1 MNSEQLISLIE
12 NPKDI
17 NSQDITDLDS
27 LLLEHPH
34 FSSGQLLLTK
44 GLLNTE
50 SIRYN
55 RQLKK
60 AATYSLDRKKLF
72 SLITLN
78 KAKQTQKEVPAIKEV
93 VKQEEVDLELGKP
106 LEFDENESHSF
117 SEWMALSKVKKI
129 DRTPKEKPS
138 DLIDSF
144 IYKKV
149 GISKPKKEAFFKAV
163 DVAKES
169 LIENN
174 DLVTPTL
181 AKVYLEQGHY
191 NKAISAYE
199 KLILK
204 YPKKNSFFANQIKLI
219 NKLKEK

>member
-1 MNSEQLISLIE
+1 MHSEQLISLIE

-27 LLLEHPH
+27 LILEHPY
-34 FSSGQLLLTK
+34 FSGGQLLLTK

-55 RQLKK
+55 RQLKR
-60 AATYSLDRKKLF
+60 AAAYSLDRKKLF

-78 KAKQTQKEVPAIKEV
+78 KAKQNQKEVRAIKEV
-93 VKQEEVDLELGKP
+93 VKQEEVDLELGKQ

-149 GISKPKKEAFFKAV
+149 GISKPKKEAFFKAI

-191 NKAISAYE
+191 NKAIAAYE

-204 YPKKNSFFANQIKLI
+204 YPEKNSFFANQIKLI